1 MESIFTLGGIPLHP
15 LIVHLAVV
23 AIPVAALA
31 AIALALL
38 PRLTQRWVLPV
49 FVTSVLGTLGA
60 GLAKMSGEALA
71 EAKNLSEHA
80 EPLAEHAQYS
90 DLAVV
95 SAILLTGM
103 LFVYTIM
110 VKKPQLHSLLAS
122 PKLVLAVRALTV
134 LIAVAALMT
143 VILAGHEG
151 AALVW
156 VEEI

>member
-23 AIPVAALA
+23 AVPLAALT
-31 AIALALL
+31 AIVLALL
-38 PRLTQRWVLPV
+38 PRLNQRWVIPT
-49 FVTSVLGTLGA
+49 FATSVVGTLGA

-71 EAKNLSEHA
+71 ETKNLSEHA
-80 EPLAEHAQYS
+80 EPLAAHAQYS

-103 LFVYTIM
+103 LFIYAVM
-110 VKKPQLHSLLAS
+110 VKKPQLHNLLTS
-122 PKLVLAVRALTV
+122 PKLVLTVRVLTV
-134 LIAVAALMT
+134 LVAFTALIT
-143 VILAGHEG
+143 IILAGHEG

>member
-15 LIVHLAVV
+15 LIVHLAVIAV
-23 AIPVAALA
+23 PVAALG
-31 AIALALL
+31 AILIALL
-38 PRLTQRWVLPV
+38 PRLNQRWVLPV
-49 FVTSVLGTLGA
+49 FITSVLGTLGA

-103 LFVYTIM
+103 LFIYTVM
-110 VKKPQLHSLLAS
+110 AKKPELHSLLAS
-122 PKLVLAVRALTV
+122 PKLLLAVRALTV
-134 LIAVAALMT
+134 LTAIAALIT

-156 VEEI
+156 IEEV

>member
-15 LIVHLAVV
+15 LIVHLAVIAV
-23 AIPVAALA
+23 PVAALG
-31 AIALALL
+31 AILIALL
-38 PRLTQRWVLPV
+38 PRLNQRWVLPV
-49 FVTSVLGTLGA
+49 FITSVLGALGA

-103 LFVYTIM
+103 LFVYTVM
-110 VKKPQLHSLLAS
+110 VKKPELHSLLAS
-122 PKLVLAVRALTV
+122 PKLLLAVRALTV
-134 LIAVAALMT
+134 LTAIAALIT

-156 VEEI
+156 IEEV

>member
-1 MESIFTLGGIPLHP
+1 MDSTFTLGGIPLHP

-23 AIPVAALA
+23 AIPVAALGA
-31 AIALALL
+31 VLIALL
-38 PRLTQRWVLPV
+38 PRLNQRWVLPV
-49 FVTSVLGTLGA
+49 FVTAVLGALGA

-103 LFVYTIM
+103 LFVYAVM
-110 VKKPQLHSLLAS
+110 VKKPELHSLLAS
-122 PKLVLAVRALTV
+122 PKLLLAVRALT
-134 LIAVAALMT
+134 LITAIAALIT

>member
-1 MESIFTLGGIPLHP
+1 MENIFTLGGIPLHP
-15 LIVHLAVV
+15 LIVHLAVI
-23 AIPVAALA
+23 AIPVAALG
-31 AIALALL
+31 AIMLALL
-38 PRLTQRWVLPV
+38 PRFNQRWVLPV

-71 EAKNLSEHA
+71 EAKKLSEHA
-80 EPLAEHAQYS
+80 EPLTDHAQYS

-95 SAILLTGM
+95 VAILLTGI
-103 LFVYTIM
+103 LFVYTVM
-110 VKKPQLHSLLAS
+110 VKKPEFHSLLAS
-122 PKLVLAVRALTV
+122 PKLLLAVRALTV
-134 LIAVAALMT
+134 LIAIAALIT

>member
-1 MESIFTLGGIPLHP
+1 MDSIFTLGGIPLHP
-15 LIVHLAVV
+15 LIVHLAVI
-23 AIPVAALA
+23 AIPVAALG
-31 AIALALL
+31 AILIALL
-38 PRLTQRWVLPV
+38 PRLNQRWVLPV

-103 LFVYTIM
+103 LFIYTVV
-110 VKKPQLHSLLAS
+110 VKKPQFHSLLAS
-122 PKLVLAVRALTV
+122 PKILLAVRALTV
-134 LIAVAALMT
+134 LVAIAALIT
-143 VILAGHEG
+143 VVLAGHEG

-156 VEEI
+156 IEKV